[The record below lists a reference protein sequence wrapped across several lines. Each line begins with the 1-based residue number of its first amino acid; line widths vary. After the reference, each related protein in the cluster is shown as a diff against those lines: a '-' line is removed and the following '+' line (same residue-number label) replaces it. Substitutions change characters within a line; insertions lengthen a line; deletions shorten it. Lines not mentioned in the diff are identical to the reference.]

1 MSAASHSTS
10 QLSQKLKTTYK
21 ASTSKVRPLRLAA
34 CFLLAVQMRPP
45 RRGGRLVL
53 AGQRRR
59 GRSSPRTFTVFSS
72 TFFLPVAAFELLPR
86 QSRWRPQLQRNQLGV
101 VGWRLMGNLS
111 IISLTPPPS
120 PKSHPPFLLA
130 RPPPIP
136 LCMNSLAGRWTAP
149 PPEIWWFTCRSLSSS
164 LGFCVR

>member
-34 CFLLAVQMRPP
+34 CFLLAAQMRRP

-53 AGQRRR
+53 VGQRRR
-59 GRSSPRTFTVFSS
+59 GRSSPCTFTVFSS

-111 IISLTPPPS
+111 IISLTHPPPTN
-120 PKSHPPFLLA
+120 PTPPFLLA
-130 RPPPIP
+130 RPPPTP